1 MNQTLLL
8 LFSLSCVLS
17 AEKVYADTITLKDG
31 RQISG
36 LVQTGA
42 SGEIHVKAGS
52 SVQVFAVVAVQSI
65 AFDVPEN
72 FAPIPPPAL
81 PAAAPANITIPAGT
95 EIAIRTID
103 RIDSKKADTYK
114 EYAASLDDP
123 VIVNGATVI
132 PANANA
138 FVKAS
143 DIHAP
148 GVTRRASLSLT
159 LVAVTINGQRVA
171 VQTGKV
177 DSQSGSQAKR
187 AAATTLAGA
196 AVGAGIGA
204 KVAGGVGAAVGAGI
218 GGVGGAIG
226 GKMLSKGVEIAPET
240 RFSYKLTQ
248 PVTVTYQGGGQ

>member
-1 MNQTLLL
+1 MNKTLLL
-8 LFSLSCVLS
+8 LFWLPCMLSGTKAS
-17 AEKVYADTITLKDG
+17 ADTVTLKDG
-31 RQISG
+31 SKISG

-42 SGEIHVKAGS
+42 SGEIHMKQGDKA
-52 SVQVFAVVAVQSI
+52 QVFAVGVIQSI
-65 AFDVPEN
+65 QFDAPET
-72 FAPIPPPAL
+72 FAPL
-81 PAAAPANITIPAGT
+81 PEPSLPVSPQSITLPIGT
-95 EIAIRTID
+95 EIAVRTID

-123 VIVNGATVI
+123 VVVGGITVI

-177 DSQSGSQAKR
+177 DSQGGSQAKR

-196 AVGAGIGA
+196 AVGAGIGV
-204 KVAGGVGAAVGAGI
+204 KVAGGVGAAVGAGV
-218 GGVGGAIG
+218 GAAGGAIG
-226 GKMLSKGVEIAPET
+226 GKMLGKGVEIAPET

-248 PVTVTYQGGGQ
+248 PVVVAYQGGGR

>member
-1 MNQTLLL
+1 MNKTLLNLFWFSYL
-8 LFSLSCVLS
+8 LSGTK
-17 AEKVYADTITLKDG
+17 ANADTITLRDG
-31 RQISG
+31 SHFSG
-36 LVQTGA
+36 LVETGA
-42 SGEIHVKAGS
+42 NGEVRIKQGDRSTRFSTGVI
-52 SVQVFAVVAVQSI
+52 QSI
-65 AFDVPEN
+65 QFDGPET
-72 FAPIPPPAL
+72 FAPL
-81 PAAAPANITIPAGT
+81 PEPTVPTVPQSITLPVGT
-95 EIAIRTID
+95 EIALRTID
-103 RIDSKKADTYK
+103 RIDSRKADTFK

-123 VIVNGATVI
+123 VVVNGTVVI

-159 LVAVTINGQRVA
+159 LVGVTVNGQRVE

-187 AAATTLAGA
+187 AVATTLAGA

-204 KVAGGVGAAVGAGI
+204 KVAGGVGAMVGAGVGAA
-218 GGVGGAIG
+218 GGAVGGKLLG
-226 GKMLSKGVEIAPET
+226 KGVEIAPET

-248 PVTVTYQGGGQ
+248 PVVVTYQGGAQ